1 MMSWTTI
8 SVKKEIKKRLDEF
21 MKMKGL
27 SSSNDAIVFL
37 LDYIDIYSKIENM
50 LKNKLKDSTRKNLS
64 STASS
69 GR

>member
-27 SSSNDAIVFL
+27 SSSNDAIALL

-50 LKNKLKDSTRKNLS
+50 LKNKLKDSTRKIS
-64 STASS
+64 STTIG

>member
-1 MMSWTTI
+1 MTWTTI

-27 SSSNDAIVFL
+27 SSSNDAIALL
-37 LDYIDIYSKIENM
+37 LDYVDIYSKIENI
-50 LKNKLKDSTRKNLS
+50 LQNKSKDSTRKIS
-64 STASS
+64 STTIG

>member
-27 SSSNDAIVFL
+27 SSSNDAIAFL

>member
-8 SVKKEIKKRLDEF
+8 SVKKEIKKKLDEF
-21 MKMKGL
+21 MKKKGL
-27 SSSNDAIVFL
+27 SSSNDAIAFL

-64 STASS
+64 STANN